1 VDKWHGATAKD
12 IFIAVKG
19 DIIHV
24 ELYRRFSDWH
34 HWGIAGFAPLLRFD
48 PERGG
53 FHMKGS
59 DAALTATALASALQ
73 RLWQTMKALDEIVS
87 LGIAAVLQRLY
98 DSYVTIRKP

>member
-1 VDKWHGATAKD
+1 
-12 IFIAVKG
+12 
-19 DIIHV
+19 
-24 ELYRRFSDWH
+24 
-34 HWGIAGFAPLLRFD
+34 
-48 PERGG
+48 
-53 FHMKGS
+53 MKGS